1 MKEEKPD
8 IPDITTYNVGVDI
21 STWDHIEKQVAFHKS
36 IDKSYNKRR
45 WVIDCILEKLTRI
58 SAKDIILQ
66 NKKHISFGITSY
78 LQMKIEKVLAF
89 YRKFD
94 PTYSKNQFFMDAIR
108 EKVAREQRAVK
119 NTHSTPEELETALN
133 KLLVESYE

>member
-1 MKEEKPD
+1 MKEETPD
-8 IPDITTYNVGVDI
+8 IPDITNYNVGVDI
-21 STWDHIEKQVAFHKS
+21 SAWDHIEKQVAFHKS

-45 WVIDCILEKLTRI
+45 WIIDSILEKLSRI

-66 NKKHISFGITSY
+66 NKKHISFAITRY

-108 EKVAREQRAVK
+108 EKVAREQRTVK
-119 NTHSTPEELETALN
+119 NTHSTPDEFETALN
-133 KLLVESYE
+133 KLLVESSE